1 MDKLKELTQIFEN
14 IEIDEKQENAIREFF
29 TLFSESVK
37 EKVSSEYEE
46 KIQALNEELEAAKSS
61 ASDDELESFEQDA
74 EKAFEL
80 FKEDAEKA
88 AMLMLE
94 DAKEEHAKQL
104 AEALDKLYEDVESRA
119 TEDFKSSKEFAA
131 LVNVIRA
138 VSPLVVSDDKKSL
151 LEEIETLKKENEAL
165 KADNTGLSRK
175 EIIASLVEGFSE
187 EHKKTMIEF
196 MEGSKTEDEIYER
209 FNANASFIESKSKSG
224 DADGLET
231 HTKKRFKTKK
241 ELKEEKKETMSEDAP
256 LISSETKEESGLPVS
271 EEHIELVGADVLS

>member
-1 MDKLKELTQIFEN
+1 M
-14 IEIDEKQENAIREFF
+14 
-29 TLFSESVK
+29 
-37 EKVSSEYEE
+37 
-46 KIQALNEELEAAKSS
+46 
-61 ASDDELESFEQDA
+61 
-74 EKAFEL
+74 
-80 FKEDAEKA
+80 
-88 AMLMLE
+88 
-94 DAKEEHAKQL
+94 

-209 FNANASFIESKSKSG
+209 FNAIASFIESKSKSG

-271 EEHIELVGADVLS
+271 EEHIELVGADVPGLSKASRQGLAWILHARQAV